1 MSTYCIEDFCFFTVK
16 DKVKLG
22 SRFLNPDTL
31 YLVSSF
37 KYLSGKDRI
46 NKIVEVNSGKKSRAI
61 KIDPSEDLSDMCSNI
76 DRLWK
81 IKTIRGGDYSYDLKL
96 SRNMNLFVRYRDF
109 PWHIYD
115 KQARKFDME
124 QFSDDFFDRVIKNN
138 PVEGKITLMLLKGD
152 IIKIKGLYGNNFM
165 SIKVAKPKLFKANI
179 NDLSL
184 VITSDELLDCIE
196 PTYTSQDTIT
206 AN

>member
-16 DKVKLG
+16 DKVKIG

-46 NKIVEVNSGKKSRAI
+46 NKITEVNSGKKSRAI

-81 IKTIRGGDYSYDLKL
+81 YKSIRNGYFYDLKL
-96 SRNMNLFVRYRDF
+96 SRNMSKFIRYRDF
-109 PWHIYD
+109 PWYIYD
-115 KQARKFDME
+115 KETRKFDME

-138 PVEGKITLMLLKGD
+138 PVEGKITFMLFKGD
-152 IIKIKGLYGNNFM
+152 IIKIKGIYSNSFM
-165 SIKVAKPKLFKANI
+165 SFKVVKPSLFKANI
-179 NDLSL
+179 TGFNPI
-184 VITSDELLDCIE
+184 ITSDELLDCIE